1 MGNRTCIEH
10 RRPPARATHGMPH
23 SVTLVLAVLP
33 LLGACTS
40 VQWMDGRGEVQV
52 LGLARATEEPDSRGV
67 TRIVAPG
74 ASLRLIPG
82 LEGYAIGWREA
93 LIFTAQQPDG
103 TRRTAA
109 FADLVYGLRVDPSVV
124 VIGTDR
130 RFGVFL
136 PPDGDSVVQDIR
148 YHGSGGPLRGR
159 IETKEMQ

>member
-1 MGNRTCIEH
+1 MR
-10 RRPPARATHGMPH
+10 
-23 SVTLVLAVLP
+23 LALAALP

-40 VQWMDGRGEVQV
+40 VQWMDARGEVHV
-52 LGLARATEEPDSRGV
+52 LGLAQASVQPDSGGV

-93 LIFTAQQPDG
+93 LIFMAQQPDG
-103 TRRTAA
+103 TRRAAA
-109 FADLVYGLRVDPSVV
+109 FADLVYGVRLDPSAI

-136 PPDGDSVVQDIR
+136 PPGGASVVQKIR

-159 IETKEMQ
+159 IETKEKQ